1 MKIVGGVLVAL
12 LTFAGSPA
20 AHHAQPAFE
29 QAALSNPRSRS
40 AWPGVTSDNWSGY
53 GGVTSAGY
61 RVTYT
66 SARWKVPSVA
76 PKSGFSSSWVGV
88 DGFKNSSLIQTGTD
102 QYATKGKLTYRAWW
116 EILPAGEKIIHSL
129 SVSPG
134 DTMVGTVQQVSG
146 SSWRITLEN
155 VTTGKSFSTTKT
167 YHGPATSAE
176 WIVEAPRGAHGI
188 LRLAHYGQTTFSNI
202 TLGLNSQ
209 APSAVDLVYPGEAI
223 AMVHGKAQI
232 STPSKP
238 AGNAFNIAYGKEQPK
253 PPKK

>member
-1 MKIVGGVLVAL
+1 MKIVGVAL
-12 LTFAGSPA
+12 VVLLSFVGSPA
-20 AHHAQPAFE
+20 ARHAPSRFE
-29 QAALSNPRSRS
+29 QAALVSPRSS
-40 AWPGVTSDNWSGY
+40 KAWPGVTSDNWSGY

-61 RVTYT
+61 RVTST

-102 QYATKGKLTYRAWW
+102 QYATKGKTTYRAWW
-116 EILPAGEKIIHSL
+116 EILPAGERIIHSL
-129 SVSPG
+129 TVSPG
-134 DTMVGTVQQVSG
+134 DTMEGTVELVSG
-146 SSWRITLEN
+146 SKWRITLEN
-155 VTTGKSFSTTKT
+155 LTTGRSFSTTKT
-167 YHGPATSAE
+167 YRGPATSAE
-176 WIVEAPRGAHGI
+176 WIVEAPKGAHGI

-223 AMVHGKAQI
+223 AMMRGKARI

-238 AGNAFNIAYGKEQPK
+238 AGNAFTVAYGKEQPK